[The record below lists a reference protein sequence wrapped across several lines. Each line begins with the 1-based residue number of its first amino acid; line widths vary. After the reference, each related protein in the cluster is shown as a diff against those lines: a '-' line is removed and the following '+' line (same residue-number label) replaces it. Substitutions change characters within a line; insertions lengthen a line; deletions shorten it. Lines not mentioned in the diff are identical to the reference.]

1 MTVKINDV
9 ILQTV
14 TKIVTFIILTFA
26 IYLFFAGH
34 HNPGGGFIGGLV
46 ISSALILM
54 LLAFDIETVTQTLP
68 INYKLITGLGVLVS
82 LLTGMASFVFH
93 VPFLSQ
99 THLQFYM
106 PIVNEEIDIA
116 TTIIFEIGV
125 AMAVVGTTMTVIVS
139 ISRNK
144 GDEE

>member
-1 MTVKINDV
+1 MINDV

-14 TKIVTFIILTFA
+14 TKIVVFIILTFA

-46 ISSALILM
+46 TSTALILM
-54 LLAFDIETVTQTLP
+54 MLAFDIETITEALPLNYRLVT
-68 INYKLITGLGVLVS
+68 GGGVLLS
-82 LLTGMASFVFH
+82 LLTGIASFLYD

-99 THLQFYM
+99 TYIHLSV
-106 PIVNEEIDIA
+106 PLLHEEIEIA
-116 TTIIFEIGV
+116 TTFIFEAGV
-125 AMAVVGTTMTVIVS
+125 AMAVVGTTMTVMVS

>member
-1 MTVKINDV
+1 MKINDV

-68 INYKLITGLGVLVS
+68 INYKVITGLGVLVS
-82 LLTGMASFVFH
+82 LFTGMASFVFH

-99 THLQFYM
+99 AHLHFYM
-106 PIVNEEIDIA
+106 PIVNEEINIA